1 MTSSGQGSDDDA
13 TKVIYK
19 KAGNPQETVMMPD
32 RNGVAGK
39 VIGVADIQRGVT
51 VGGQAAGADGDRTV
65 FVPTKV
71 GGAPPIPGQ
80 AAAAFDPV
88 VAWVVVVDGP
98 GRGQFRPVYY
108 GQNTVGRGMDMR
120 ISIDFGDHR
129 ISREAHAYVI
139 YDEVERKFFVRDNGK
154 SNIVR
159 VNGEMVLAPSQLRD
173 RDMISIGETTMLFV
187 ALCDSRFDW
196 SVGNAPQTA

>member
-1 MTSSGQGSDDDA
+1 
-13 TKVIYK
+13 
-19 KAGNPQETVMMPD
+19 MMPD
-32 RNGVAGK
+32 RNAVAGK

-51 VGGQAAGADGDRTV
+51 VGGQAGGADADRTV
-65 FVPTKV
+65 FVPAKV

-88 VAWVVVVDGP
+88 VGWVVVVDGP

-108 GQNTVGRGMDMR
+108 GQNTIGRGMDMR

-159 VNGEMVLAPSQLRD
+159 VNGEMVLAPSQLHD